1 VGLAEALEVKEK
13 RKSELLKIEGVSGVG
28 VRNQRL
34 IVYVES
40 PDVAPEIPLRLDEL
54 RVDVVVTGKIRPLV
68 HPLSLQAFATAR
80 TARWRPSIGG
90 VSVGTPDI
98 TAGTLGCIVLDKSTR
113 EPLILSAGHVL
124 SQDYGDLRKAYVGK
138 DCIQPGR
145 YDGGSSPADRIGG
158 LERWVRVEYE
168 GNLIDAAVAKPD
180 SPDLVKA
187 EILDVG
193 PLYGSVEPAIGMSVY
208 KSGRTSG
215 YTSGRIQDIHAT
227 VKVEGWGTVVFED
240 QIVTSYMADPG
251 DSGSALFT
259 YVNNLPYL
267 VGVLHAGSSLVTVHC
282 KFGYVSDLLGVDV
295 GPHVGAPE
303 APSWGGLVGGV
314 APLAAVGLVAVGQE
328 AEKLSKLYYR

>member
-13 RKSELLKIEGVSGVG
+13 RKGELLKIEGVTGVG

-34 IVYVES
+34 VVYVES
-40 PDVAPEIPLRLDEL
+40 PEVAPELPLSLDDMK
-54 RVDVVVTGKIRPLV
+54 VTAIVTGKIRPLV

-80 TARWRPSIGG
+80 TARWRPAIGG

-98 TAGTLGCIVLDKSTR
+98 TAGTLGCIVFDKVTR
-113 EPLILSAGHVL
+113 EPLILSNNHVL
-124 SQDYGDLRKAYVGK
+124 AQDYGDLRKAYRGK
-138 DCIQPGR
+138 DCLQPGR
-145 YDGGSSPADRIGG
+145 YDEGSSPADRIGG

-193 PLYGSVEPAIGMSVY
+193 ALSGSVEPALGMSVF

-215 YTSGRIQDIHAT
+215 LTSGKIQDVHAT

-240 QIVTSYMADPG
+240 QVVTGFMGSPG

-267 VGVLHAGSSLVTVHC
+267 VGVLHAGSSLVTVHS
-282 KFGYVSDLLGVDV
+282 KFRYVSDLLGVDV
-295 GPHVGAPE
+295 GAHVGAPE
-303 APSWGGLVGGV
+303 EPGWGGLVGGV

-328 AEKLSKLYYR
+328 AEKLSKTYKL